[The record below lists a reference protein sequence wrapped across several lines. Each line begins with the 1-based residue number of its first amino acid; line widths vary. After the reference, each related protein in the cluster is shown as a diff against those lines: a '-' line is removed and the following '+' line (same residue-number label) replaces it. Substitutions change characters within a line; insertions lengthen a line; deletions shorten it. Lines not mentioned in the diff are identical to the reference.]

1 LLRDLDHALTQVA
14 KDDGA
19 DHRRA
24 GVLALTSLR
33 RNLFPTAPAY
43 GAAA

>member
-1 LLRDLDHALTQVA
+1 MTGFATSTPDR
-14 KDDGA
+14 
-19 DHRRA
+19 HRT

-33 RNLFPTAPAY
+33 RNLFPAAPAY